1 MLLRTDFIRLSL
13 ATCLLLAGCTRGDL
27 IGHGMIAESE
37 ILQLPSRFVLLFW
50 PRLVITQ
57 ASDRRTVARA
67 TSVPDPIHV
76 ETSFI
81 FGLGNYV
88 DARQEEISVTVAR
101 FFYLFV
107 KECSLLETYE
117 VDNFILRN
125 AGVLS
130 SW

>member
-1 MLLRTDFIRLSL
+1 
-13 ATCLLLAGCTRGDL
+13 
-27 IGHGMIAESE
+27 
-37 ILQLPSRFVLLFW
+37 
-50 PRLVITQ
+50 
-57 ASDRRTVARA
+57 
-67 TSVPDPIHV
+67 V

-88 DARQEEISVTVAR
+88 NTRQEEISAIVAR

-125 AGVLS
+125 AEVLS

>member
-1 MLLRTDFIRLSL
+1 
-13 ATCLLLAGCTRGDL
+13 
-27 IGHGMIAESE
+27 MIVESE

-50 PRLVITQ
+50 PHQVIIQ
-57 ASDRRTVARA
+57 MSDRRTFARA
-67 TSVPDPIHV
+67 TPVTDPIHV
-76 ETSFI
+76 DTSFI
-81 FGLGNYV
+81 TSLGNYV
-88 DARQEEISVTVAR
+88 NARQEDISVTIAR
-101 FFYLFV
+101 FFYLFI

>member
-1 MLLRTDFIRLSL
+1 
-13 ATCLLLAGCTRGDL
+13 
-27 IGHGMIAESE
+27 MIVESE
-37 ILQLPSRFVLLFW
+37 VLQLPPRFVCYFW
-50 PRLVITQ
+50 FPLVITQ
-57 ASDRRTVARA
+57 ASDRRTVTRA
-67 TSVPDPIHV
+67 KPVSDPIHV
-76 ETSFI
+76 DTSFI

-88 DARQEEISVTVAR
+88 NARQEEITITVAR
-101 FFYLFV
+101 FFYLFI

>member
-1 MLLRTDFIRLSL
+1 
-13 ATCLLLAGCTRGDL
+13 
-27 IGHGMIAESE
+27 MILESE
-37 ILQLPSRFVLLFW
+37 ILQLPSRFVLLF
-50 PRLVITQ
+50 LTSLSHYSLQ

-67 TSVPDPIHV
+67 ASVQDPIHV
-76 ETSFI
+76 DTGFI
-81 FGLGNYV
+81 FDLGNYV
-88 DARQEEISVTVAR
+88 NARQEEISVTVAR

>member
-1 MLLRTDFIRLSL
+1 MGTLLVMVWLWKAKYFSYHL
-13 ATCLLLAGCTRGDL
+13 G
-27 IGHGMIAESE
+27 
-37 ILQLPSRFVLLFW
+37 LFYYFW
-50 PRLVITQ
+50 RHLVITQ

-67 TSVPDPIHV
+67 ASVSDPIHV
-76 ETSFI
+76 DTSFI

-88 DARQEEISVTVAR
+88 NARQEEISVTVAR